1 MVHGRGFEVDPADK
15 IHGTKWRTISNGF
28 EGRPSLTCRNRWRK
42 LVTDV
47 VRGKADPLIKL
58 QVENVTQKNMDDES
72 NEDNILEI
80 LSKKQQELTESNKE
94 TGPKNSKRPKN

>member
-1 MVHGRGFEVDPADK
+1 MEKARD
-15 IHGTKWRTISNGF
+15 R
-28 EGRPSLTCRNRWRK
+28 C
-42 LVTDV
+42 

-72 NEDNILEI
+72 NEDNILEV

-94 TGPKNSKRPKN
+94 TEPKIVNALKIKKRPRFTAEHAKTDKC